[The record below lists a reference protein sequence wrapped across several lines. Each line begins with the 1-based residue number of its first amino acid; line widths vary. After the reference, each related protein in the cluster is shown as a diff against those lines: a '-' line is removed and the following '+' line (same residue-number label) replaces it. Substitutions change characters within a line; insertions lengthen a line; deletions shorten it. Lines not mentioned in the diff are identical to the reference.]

1 MMSPVHD
8 KDVVS
13 KRRKNPQMKR
23 MSLSSDAILLPEEK
37 HLLERGIDGEG
48 SSILRTPDST
58 ELIQN
63 SDANDE
69 EIPDDVIKRQTEER
83 F

>member
-1 MMSPVHD
+1 MPMMSPVHD
-8 KDVVS
+8 KEVVS
-13 KRRKNPQMKR
+13 KRR
-23 MSLSSDAILLPEEK
+23 SLSSDAILLPEEK